1 MTTEALLIA
10 ALAFIVGAV
19 IAYFFSIGKV
29 KSLKDDKQKEAARI
43 LKEASTEARDI
54 VRSAKNEAKQIIQEE
69 RDDLEK
75 EYHKRTQSVAD
86 QEKNLTKKEISLDQK
101 TEARDRDLAEIQ
113 RKEQE
118 LDKEKAQTQI
128 ERGKMLEKQ
137 KDISEKLEHVAGMT
151 KDQAKE
157 ELINVMSEEARVDAA
172 KMIQRI
178 EEEAN
183 EESEKRANRILGIAL
198 QRFAGE
204 FVAEQTISSVELPGD
219 EIKGRLI
226 GREGRNIR
234 AFEQICGVDL
244 IIDDTPGMVVISTF
258 NVVR

>member
-1 MTTEALLIA
+1 
-10 ALAFIVGAV
+10 
-19 IAYFFSIGKV
+19 
-29 KSLKDDKQKEAARI
+29 
-43 LKEASTEARDI
+43 
-54 VRSAKNEAKQIIQEE
+54 
-69 RDDLEK
+69 
-75 EYHKRTQSVAD
+75 
-86 QEKNLTKKEISLDQK
+86 
-101 TEARDRDLAEIQ
+101 
-113 RKEQE
+113 
-118 LDKEKAQTQI
+118 
-128 ERGKMLEKQ
+128 MLEKQ
-137 KDISEKLEHVAGMT
+137 KDISEKLEQVAGMT
-151 KDQAKE
+151 RDQAKE

-172 KMIQRI
+172 KKIQRI

-204 FVAEQTISSVELPGD
+204 YVAEQTIASVELPGD

-258 NVVR
+258 NVVRKQVARR